1 MLRSMK
7 RCRKTS
13 VKRIRVQRFR
23 KVVRDMEITKDTK
36 LKDLI
41 STYPW
46 LKDEMAK
53 LNDKFKMLN
62 TPVGKV
68 MLGKATMTEMSKK
81 SGMDADALISGILDL
96 IKAHK

>member
-1 MLRSMK
+1 
-7 RCRKTS
+7 
-13 VKRIRVQRFR
+13 
-23 KVVRDMEITKDTK
+23 MEITKDTK

-53 LNDKFKMLN
+53 VNDKFKMLN

-68 MLGKATMTEMSKK
+68 MLGKATIMEMSQK
-81 SGMDADALISGILDL
+81 SGMDADVLISIISDI
-96 IKAHK
+96 IKSHKKVMV

>member
-81 SGMDADALISGILDL
+81 SGMDTDALISGILDL

>member
-1 MLRSMK
+1 
-7 RCRKTS
+7 
-13 VKRIRVQRFR
+13 
-23 KVVRDMEITKDTK
+23 MEITKDTK

-41 STYPW
+41 ITYPW

-53 LNDKFKMLN
+53 VNDKFKLLN

-68 MLGKATMTEMSKK
+68 MLGKATITEMSKK
-81 SGMDADALISGILDL
+81 SGMDADVLISRISDL